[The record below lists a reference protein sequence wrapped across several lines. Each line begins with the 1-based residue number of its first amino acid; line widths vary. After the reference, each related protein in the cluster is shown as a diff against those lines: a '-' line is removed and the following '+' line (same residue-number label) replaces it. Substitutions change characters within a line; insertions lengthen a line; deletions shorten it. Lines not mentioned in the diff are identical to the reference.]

1 MFNRFLDTLKMYCQ
15 YFNMFYDS
23 VKNPESN
30 LPKSIYPAFSKC
42 LTEGLQN
49 EAFEKKTR
57 RDMKL
62 ANADPL

>member
-15 YFNMFYDS
+15 YCNIFYGS
-23 VKNPESN
+23 VTNLESN
-30 LPKSIYPAFSKC
+30 LQKSILKVFSKWGF

-57 RDMKL
+57 KDM
-62 ANADPL
+62 